1 MKPNMSDARAAEFWM
16 TLVRADCARALTQPR
31 WTGALVWMASDLES
45 LARDLQLPES
55 TRAEMRT
62 LALEARALTRRV
74 RRAAGAITPDIKPDA
89 ITPSEPPASSRRAPR
104 VAVA

>member
-1 MKPNMSDARAAEFWM
+1 MPSASDARAAEFWM
-16 TLVRADCARALTQPR
+16 TLVRADCERALTQPR
-31 WTGALVWMASDLES
+31 WTGALVWMASDLEA

-62 LALEARALTRRV
+62 LALEARTLTRRV
-74 RRAAGAITPDIKPDA
+74 RRSAGAIAPDIKPDA
-89 ITPSEPPASSRRAPR
+89 IPASEPPANSRRANR